1 MHFTVLVALA
11 VVTSSVLGSTVV
23 DAVSTA
29 PAVPVPRATLY
40 VSLEQHEQA
49 R

>member
-11 VVTSSVLGSTVV
+11 VFASSVLGSTVY
-23 DAVSTA
+23 AVSTV